1 MNTKYCLFLL
11 LFLGVILNIE
21 AQVVIGSGS
30 TALSIQPQPGA
41 LLEIKM
47 QDPDSQNITSTKGLM
62 IPRVALTAADNLAPC
77 VVGATDAQKLLHKG
91 LTVYNT
97 TYGGT
102 LLPAIYSWDGQKW
115 MLLDQSVNPL
125 YNPNSYIVK
134 PGQFVEIPVSKAY
147 AFWESY
153 STPDFVNE
161 KLTGAVTA
169 ELLWQDTQDL
179 ISAGNI
185 TLLKGDQGYNTII
198 KLSTDAAK
206 GSGNAVIVVKIG
218 GTIRWSWHIWI
229 TGYNPL
235 VNAKTYK
242 GLTFMDRNL
251 GASNTTIGDLGSLG
265 LLYQWGRNMPFPGA
279 NQTIG
284 NGVTL
289 EPVIYGNVTTI
300 DKTVVAVK
308 NNLANAVLNPS
319 TFYLSTGNF
328 GDWYSNV
335 LGFRNDSL
343 WLSTNK
349 TKGIFDPCPAGWKV
363 PWTAPEPTS
372 SPWYDL
378 GNPGF
383 VAGTGITWAEL
394 GYYPSPGYRN
404 QLNGVLT
411 NVGYMGTYWNSTG
424 KGGSDNLAFTTVF
437 YNKIYGSTD
446 IITYNFGYSRAM
458 GNSVRCVRIQ

>member
-1 MNTKYCLFLL
+1 MNTKYCIFLL
-11 LFLGVILNIE
+11 LFLGTILNIE
-21 AQVVIGSGS
+21 AQVVIGSGR

-47 QDPDSQNITSTKGLM
+47 QDADSQNITSTKGLM
-62 IPRVALTAADNLAPC
+62 LPRVALTAADNLAPC

-169 ELLWQDTQDL
+169 ELLWQDTQGL

-185 TLLKGDQGYNTII
+185 TLLKGDQGYSTII

-229 TGYNPL
+229 TEYNPL
-235 VNAKTYK
+235 VNTKTYN

-251 GASNTTIGDLGSLG
+251 GAINTTPGDLGSLG
-265 LLYQWGRNMPFPGA
+265 LMYQWGRNIPFPSA

-284 NGVTL
+284 NGDTL
-289 EPVIYGNVTTI
+289 EPTIYGNVTTI
-300 DKTVVAVK
+300 DRTVVAVN

-319 TFYLSTGNF
+319 TFYLATGAS

-335 LGFRNDSL
+335 TGFRNDSL

-363 PWTAPEPTS
+363 PWTTPGATN
-372 SPWYDL
+372 SPWYNL

-383 VAGTGITWAEL
+383 TIGTGITWSQL
-394 GYYPSPGYRN
+394 GYYPASGYRSGTTGSF
-404 QLNGVLT
+404 L
-411 NVGYMGTYWNSTG
+411 NVGSSGYYWNSIG
-424 KGGSDNLAFTTVF
+424 SGGANNLSLGTFFNNTA
-437 YNKIYGSTD
+437 GD
-446 IITYNFGYSRAM
+446 ITYNSDFSRA
-458 GNSVRCVRIQ
+458 NSFSVRCILIQ

>member
-47 QDPDSQNITSTKGLM
+47 QDADSQNITSTKGLM
-62 IPRVALTAADNLAPC
+62 LPRVALTAADNLAPC

-97 TYGGT
+97 TYGGA
-102 LLPAIYSWDGQKW
+102 LIPAMYSWNGQKW
-115 MLLDQSVNPL
+115 MLIDNSINPL

-153 STPDFVNE
+153 STDGFVNE

-179 ISAGNI
+179 LSASSI
-185 TLLKGDQGYNTII
+185 TLSKGDQGYNTLI
-198 KLSTDAAK
+198 KVNTDAAK
-206 GSGNAVIVVKIG
+206 GQGNAVIVVKIG
-218 GTIRWSWHIWI
+218 GTIRWSWQIWI
-229 TGYNPL
+229 TGNNPST
-235 VNAKTYK
+235 NAKTYN

-251 GASNTTIGDLGSLG
+251 GAINSTPGDLGSLG
-265 LLYQWGRNMPFPGA
+265 LMYQWGRNIPFPAA

-284 NGVTL
+284 SGDAL
-289 EPVIYGNVTTI
+289 EPTIYGNVTTI
-300 DKTVVAVK
+300 DKTVVAVQ
-308 NNLANAVLNPS
+308 NNLANTVQNPS
-319 TFYLSTGNF
+319 TIYLATGAS

-349 TKGIFDPCPAGWKV
+349 TKGIFDPCPAGWKI
-363 PWTAPEPTS
+363 PWTASGATN
-372 SPWYDL
+372 SPWYNL

-383 VAGTGITWAEL
+383 TVGTGITWSQL
-394 GYYPSPGYRN
+394 GYYPATGYRSGTTGG
-404 QLNGVLT
+404 LL
-411 NVGYMGTYWNSTG
+411 NVGSSGYYWNSIG
-424 KGGSDNLAFTTVF
+424 NGGANNLSFATFFNDTV
-437 YNKIYGSTD
+437 GD
-446 IITYNFGYSRAM
+446 ITYNADFSRA
-458 GNSVRCVRIQ
+458 NSFSVRCVLIQ